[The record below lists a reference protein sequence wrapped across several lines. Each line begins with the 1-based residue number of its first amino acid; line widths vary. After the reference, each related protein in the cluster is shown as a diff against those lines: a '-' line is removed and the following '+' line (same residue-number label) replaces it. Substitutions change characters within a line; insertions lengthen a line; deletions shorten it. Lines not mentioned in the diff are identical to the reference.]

1 MTLRTVF
8 SKKIVGTKSKT
19 GLIVK
24 TLKRIIANNKKLF
37 LLCSLLAVMTS
48 TINFNIAVNLKRFIN
63 SPSNIDASKS
73 ILEFDKFKFTFR
85 LLWKEWSFKNLNIF
99 RLGVATFILVFLLK
113 SIFSLLHFYLMSYSY
128 DSVEKE
134 LKRDL
139 FNHFIRSRYTNSSKV
154 SKDLITKFS
163 SDLDSISYNI
173 WFIPNRLIYVLF
185 TIFLFI
191 KYDFNF
197 GEKVVNLKLLLILFS
212 IFSFLIFIET
222 YLFKKAAKLGVEAKK
237 RYEKDNKMI
246 YERINNLEYIKSV
259 SGENYEE
266 EKLQNQLNDTFRK
279 NRVSLWYT
287 TLFKAFPNYS
297 VIPNIPYLFTFI
309 SIFFSSKN
317 DSFLIIKNFISYFQT
332 VQKLNNEMNKIID
345 SLLGLDELS
354 SNLSLVNENVKTLQK
369 NNENQQVDFS
379 EKGGEK
385 FEYQRGKDLVF
396 ENVTFAYPE
405 RSYRDILIDFSFRFK
420 KGKIY
425 GIAGQN
431 GIGKSTITKT
441 TLKLYE
447 AKKGRI
453 KIGGRDIRNI
463 NTKDLQKNICHQTN
477 RPNFFNM
484 SIAENVFYPNVYI
497 KERDYEIMLY
507 AARKACIDEFI
518 LKLSKGFDTV
528 LKEGG
533 TDLSEGQ
540 KQQISAMKIFI
551 DEYDLYILDEILSNV
566 HPLIRR
572 RILDNIFKKV
582 SGKTVLVIDHHY
594 EIFKYVDEIYKF
606 TGRNLLKENGIMI
619 EKEKAKEKQNE

>member
-1 MTLRTVF
+1 
-8 SKKIVGTKSKT
+8 
-19 GLIVK
+19 
-24 TLKRIIANNKKLF
+24 
-37 LLCSLLAVMTS
+37 
-48 TINFNIAVNLKRFIN
+48 
-63 SPSNIDASKS
+63 
-73 ILEFDKFKFTFR
+73 
-85 LLWKEWSFKNLNIF
+85 
-99 RLGVATFILVFLLK
+99 
-113 SIFSLLHFYLMSYSY
+113 
-128 DSVEKE
+128 
-134 LKRDL
+134 
-139 FNHFIRSRYTNSSKV
+139 
-154 SKDLITKFS
+154 
-163 SDLDSISYNI
+163 
-173 WFIPNRLIYVLF
+173 
-185 TIFLFI
+185 
-191 KYDFNF
+191 
-197 GEKVVNLKLLLILFS
+197 
-212 IFSFLIFIET
+212 
-222 YLFKKAAKLGVEAKK
+222 
-237 RYEKDNKMI
+237 
-246 YERINNLEYIKSV
+246 
-259 SGENYEE
+259 
-266 EKLQNQLNDTFRK
+266 
-279 NRVSLWYT
+279 
-287 TLFKAFPNYS
+287 
-297 VIPNIPYLFTFI
+297 
-309 SIFFSSKN
+309 
-317 DSFLIIKNFISYFQT
+317 
-332 VQKLNNEMNKIID
+332 MNKIID